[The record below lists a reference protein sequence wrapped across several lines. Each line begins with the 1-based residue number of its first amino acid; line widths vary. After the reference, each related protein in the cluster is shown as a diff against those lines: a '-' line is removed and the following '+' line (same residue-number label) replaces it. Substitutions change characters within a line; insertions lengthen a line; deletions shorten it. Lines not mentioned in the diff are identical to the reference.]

1 MQITD
6 DAKEVLK
13 EVLQDKNATGIRV
26 FFSGFG

>member
-1 MQITD
+1 MHITD

-13 EVLQDKNATGIRV
+13 EILIDKNTAGIRV